1 MGRGSVMWHPPAKQV
16 TEDEYTDG
24 QCGRCRF
31 VYFTREDCMPH
42 RPTGV
47 FDAGTSGNIDA
58 AKAACR
64 RHAVLQRA
72 ELADASPDA
81 AIMLASH
88 AERIA
93 GQYGSGVFAGYIP
106 IHSELSPLA
115 LLKNL
120 VALGCDLALPITPEE
135 GQPLQF
141 HRWEIDGL
149 LNDGP
154 YGTKQPPACND
165 KCNPDVI
172 LAPMLAFD
180 GDGWRLG
187 YGGGFYDRTVASL
200 RGCGQRVKLI
210 GIAYEEQ
217 KVNKIPVGPFDMP
230 LDAVLS
236 PTGISE
242 FERSSKL

>member
-1 MGRGSVMWHPPAKQV
+1 MNTPTVNVVVAAL
-16 TEDEYTDG
+16 
-24 QCGRCRF
+24 F
-31 VYFTREDCMPH
+31 YFAREDCMPH

-47 FDAGTSGNIDA
+47 FDSGTSGNLDA

-64 RHAVLQRA
+64 RQAVLQRA
-72 ELADASPDA
+72 TLADSLPNA
-81 AIMLASH
+81 ATMLASH
-88 AERIA
+88 AARLTN
-93 GQYGSGVFAGYIP
+93 QYGSGVFAGYMP
-106 IHSELSPLA
+106 IHSELSPLG

-120 VALGCDLALPITPEE
+120 VGLGCDLVLPITPQ
-135 GQPLQF
+135 GSQPLRF

-149 LNDGP
+149 LDDGP
-154 YGTKQPPACND
+154 YGTKQPPVDND

-180 GDGWRLG
+180 VEGWRLG

-200 RGCGQRVKLI
+200 RSFGQRVKLI

-217 KVNKIPVGPFDMP
+217 KVDKIPVGPFDMP

-236 PTGISE
+236 PAGISE
-242 FERSSKL
+242 FERSRRL

>member
-1 MGRGSVMWHPPAKQV
+1 
-16 TEDEYTDG
+16 
-24 QCGRCRF
+24 
-31 VYFTREDCMPH
+31 MPH
-42 RPTGV
+42 SSTGV
-47 FDAGTSGNIDA
+47 FDAGTSGNLDA

-64 RHAVLQRA
+64 RQAVVQRA
-72 ELADASPDA
+72 KLADAFPDA

-88 AERIA
+88 AARLTSR
-93 GQYGSGVFAGYIP
+93 YGSGVFAGYMP

-120 VALGCDLALPITPEE
+120 VGLGCDLALPITPRA
-135 GQPLQF
+135 GQPLRF

-154 YGTKQPPACND
+154 YGTKQPPADND
-165 KCNPDVI
+165 KCDPDVI
-172 LAPMLAFD
+172 LAPLLAFD

-200 RGCGQRVKLI
+200 RNFGQRVNLI

-217 KVNKIPVGPFDMP
+217 KLDKLPVGPFDMP

-236 PTGISE
+236 PAGIEE
-242 FERSSKL
+242 FGSSRNL